1 MSNSISY
8 IFKKYKVF
16 YVISW
21 MIISFIMMFSSYDYR
36 TPLFPQWVGFLIVTG
51 LAIPV
56 CYYSAN
62 TLTPRYLYNRRI
74 TKFIGLLILASLV
87 NAALTEV
94 IALLIYSALSGN
106 PPFRSII
113 YVFALFNQMILVDTI
128 L

>member
-1 MSNSISY
+1 MSSSISH
-8 IFKKYKVF
+8 IFKKYKIF
-16 YVISW
+16 YVIAW

-62 TLTPRYLYNRRI
+62 TLTPRYLYQRRI
-74 TKFIGLLILASLV
+74 IRFIGILILAALV

-94 IALLIYSALSGN
+94 IALLIYSVLSGN
-106 PPFRSII
+106 PAFRSVI
-113 YVFALFNQMILVDTI
+113 YVFALFNQMVLIDTI
-128 L
+128 